1 MTAISARAAALRKDR
16 AVKDVFKSEQAEER
30 AEQKRIADILALERQ
45 LADRDTRPVAFSQ
58 LRDEWKHLRAEA
70 AAESD
75 SSKRRVARRIT
86 RGLAMGAHERT
97 SDSDYLKI
105 LGPAFPPREPT
116 SPSPARP
123 E

>member
-30 AEQKRIADILALERQ
+30 AEQKRIADTLALERQ

-70 AAESD
+70 AAETD
-75 SSKRRVARRIT
+75 SSKRRVARPHHAWPRDGSPRT
-86 RGLAMGAHERT
+86 NQRFRLPQDSRT
-97 SDSDYLKI
+97 SIPSTRTHRTVS
-105 LGPAFPPREPT
+105 GPA
-116 SPSPARP
+116 
-123 E
+123 